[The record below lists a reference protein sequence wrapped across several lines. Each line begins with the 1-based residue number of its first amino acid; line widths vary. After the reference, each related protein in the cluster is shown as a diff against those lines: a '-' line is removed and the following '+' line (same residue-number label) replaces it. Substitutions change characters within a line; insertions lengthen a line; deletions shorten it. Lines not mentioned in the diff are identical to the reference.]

1 MKKELVKEYPPFS
14 VLLSVY
20 KKENPEFLDKAL
32 LSIENQTILPK
43 EIVLVEDGVLTS
55 ELEKVISEHKKR
67 NIVSYIIVT
76 TAQNNG
82 LAAALRLGTKYVSTE
97 WIARMDSDDYSV
109 EDRFE
114 KQLNVIKND
123 PDLVVVGGQIK
134 EFATN
139 INSIVGNR
147 IVPTTEAEI
156 KKFIKWRN
164 PFNHP
169 TVMIRKKILERV
181 GGYIPFGNLED
192 YYLWVRIV
200 SSNYK
205 VINIPDFLVYM
216 RVDGGMYDRRG
227 KLSNIKYFY
236 DLRSFLEN
244 KGLISLS
251 EKVMGNIAMTM
262 NIVIPSQL
270 RKMIYQNFLHKNR
283 RG

>member
-32 LSIENQTILPK
+32 LSIENQTVLPK

-114 KQLNVIKND
+114 KQLDVIKND

-134 EFATN
+134 EFARDIRN
-139 INSIVGNR
+139 IVGNR
-147 IVPTTEAEI
+147 IVPTTEHEI
-156 KKFIKWRN
+156 QKFIKWRN

-169 TVMIRKKILERV
+169 TIMIRKDVLENV
-181 GGYIPFGNLED
+181 GGYLPFGNLED
-192 YYLWVRIV
+192 YYLWARVISAKYRT
-200 SSNYK
+200 
-205 VINIPDFLVYM
+205 INIPDILVYM
-216 RVDGGMYDRRG
+216 RVDEGMYNRRG
-227 KLSNIKYFY
+227 KLSNIVYFY
-236 DLRSFLEN
+236 KLRRF
-244 KGLISLS
+244 
-251 EKVMGNIAMTM
+251 
-262 NIVIPSQL
+262 L
-270 RKMIYQNFLHKNR
+270 RKKKMLTFPEQIFGDFVMTLNIILPGSLRKLVYQKIVHR
-283 RG
+283 

>member
-1 MKKELVKEYPPFS
+1 MKKELLKEYPPFS

-32 LSIENQTILPK
+32 LSIENQTVLPK

-114 KQLNVIKND
+114 KQLDVIKND

-200 SSNYK
+200 FSNYK

-251 EKVMGNIAMTM
+251 EKVMGNVAMTM

>member
-1 MKKELVKEYPPFS
+1 M
-14 VLLSVY
+14 
-20 KKENPEFLDKAL
+20 
-32 LSIENQTILPK
+32 SIENQTVLPK

-114 KQLNVIKND
+114 KQLDVIKND

-139 INSIVGNR
+139 INNIVGNR

-251 EKVMGNIAMTM
+251 EKVMGNVAMTI

>member
-1 MKKELVKEYPPFS
+1 MKKELLKEYPPFS

-32 LSIENQTILPK
+32 LSIENQTVLPK

-82 LAAALRLGTKYVSTE
+82 LAAALRLGTKYISTE

-114 KQLNVIKND
+114 KQLDVIKND

-251 EKVMGNIAMTM
+251 EKVMGNVAMTM

>member
-1 MKKELVKEYPPFS
+1 MKKELLKEYPPFS

-32 LSIENQTILPK
+32 LSIENQTVLPK

-114 KQLNVIKND
+114 KQLDVIKND

-139 INSIVGNR
+139 INNIVGNR

-251 EKVMGNIAMTM
+251 EKVMGNVAMTM

>member
-32 LSIENQTILPK
+32 LSIENQTVLPK

-55 ELEKVISEHKKR
+55 ELEKVISEHKKS

-114 KQLNVIKND
+114 KQLDVIKND

-147 IVPTTEAEI
+147 IVPTTEPEI

>member
-32 LSIENQTILPK
+32 LSIENQTVLPK

-114 KQLNVIKND
+114 KQLDVIKND

-192 YYLWVRIV
+192 YYLWVRII